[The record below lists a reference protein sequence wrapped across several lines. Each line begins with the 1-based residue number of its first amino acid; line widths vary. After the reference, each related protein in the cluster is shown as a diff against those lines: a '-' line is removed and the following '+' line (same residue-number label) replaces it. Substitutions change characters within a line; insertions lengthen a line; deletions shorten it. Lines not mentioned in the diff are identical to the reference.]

1 MTFEQAVKHLA
12 MTQPF
17 NKEPVDAKAL
27 IETLKDDVILAVDR
41 PGSWEGSNMLQVL
54 TCHGFFNTD

>member
-1 MTFEQAVKHLA
+1 MTFEQAVKELA
-12 MTQPF
+12 MTYPF
-17 NKEPVDAKAL
+17 TKEPVDAAAL

-54 TCHGFFNTD
+54 TSHGFFNQD

>member
-1 MTFEQAVKHLA
+1 MTFEQAVKELA

-17 NKEPVDAKAL
+17 TKEPVDAAVL
-27 IETLKDDVILAVDR
+27 IETLKDDVVLAIER

-54 TCHGFFNTD
+54 TCHGFFNQD